1 MGVKLE
7 KNDLTKSWLLWV
19 TFGQQCYNFEIMQG
33 LGFAHAMCPII
44 KRLYPNDTEKRKE
57 ALERHL
63 NYYNTENNWGA
74 SIAGIVASME
84 EEKAN
89 GAAISDSSINSI
101 KAALMGP
108 LASIGDTVTQSL
120 VKTVL
125 LGIACDLALNGNILG
140 PILFVVLMSVYT
152 LGFSHFVYFT
162 GYKSGK
168 ASVTRLLAGG
178 KLSAVTDALGVLGIM
193 VLGSLVASSIS
204 ISTPLVIALGQTTV
218 ELQTV
223 LDTILPKLLPLLA
236 FLGCYRMVNKGMKPV
251 KIILIL
257 FVVGIVCGLL
267 GILA

>member
-1 MGVKLE
+1 MAENTVTAKDGRKVSKKALA
-7 KNDLTKSWLLWV
+7 KSFRNWYYGNLTCFSQEHMQ
-19 TFGQQCYNFEIMQG
+19 TFGYLVSM
-33 LGFAHAMCPII
+33 LPIVED
-44 KRLYPNDTEKRKE
+44 LYDNKDDQTK
-57 ALERHL
+57 ALQT
-63 NYYNTENNWGA
+63 YSAFFNTEPQLGA
-74 SIAGIVASME
+74 IIPGICLALE

-108 LASIGDTVTQSL
+108 LAGIGDTVTQSL

-168 ASVTRLLAGG
+168 ASVTKLLAGG

-251 KIILIL
+251 W
-257 FVVGIVCGLL
+257 FTGRETG
-267 GILA
+267 

>member
-7 KNDLTKSWLLWV
+7 KNDRQNPGCSGLPSDSSATTSKSCRDSALHTPCARLSD
-19 TFGQQCYNFEIMQG
+19 
-33 LGFAHAMCPII
+33 GFIRTTWRSGKKPWNAIC
-44 KRLYPNDTEKRKE
+44 
-57 ALERHL
+57 

-108 LASIGDTVTQSL
+108 LAGIGDTVTQSL

-168 ASVTRLLAGG
+168 ASVTKLLAGG

-257 FVVGIVCGLL
+257 FVVGILCGLL

>member
-44 KRLYPNDTEKRKE
+44 RRLYPDDVEKRKE
-57 ALERHL
+57 ALERHM

-108 LASIGDTVTQSL
+108 LAGIGDTVPR
-120 VKTVL
+120 
-125 LGIACDLALNGNILG
+125 AW
-140 PILFVVLMSVYT
+140 
-152 LGFSHFVYFT
+152 
-162 GYKSGK
+162 
-168 ASVTRLLAGG
+168 
-178 KLSAVTDALGVLGIM
+178 
-193 VLGSLVASSIS
+193 
-204 ISTPLVIALGQTTV
+204 
-218 ELQTV
+218 
-223 LDTILPKLLPLLA
+223 
-236 FLGCYRMVNKGMKPV
+236 
-251 KIILIL
+251 
-257 FVVGIVCGLL
+257 
-267 GILA
+267 